1 MATERVTAT
10 GIRTFL
16 SKITSTGGI
25 SASNLYSLNFQPSVE
40 LKKFISDQVKFDM
53 LNEKLTLV
61 CNEIQLPGVTYAATD
76 VKSVHKGVIQK
87 IAGTKVYNEL
97 DVSFFMDADSRA
109 LQVFRAWQDFITGAR
124 VIDSKNIYATFQSG
138 TEDGRYSAFAQQY
151 YDTYACELDIKKL
164 EKYTTGNIPKAVT
177 KKRKEQLEEGQD
189 AQTDK
194 PTARPSYVEA
204 WEARLYKAYPY
215 TISSIPYSA
224 GQAQLVKVSVG
235 FYYEY
240 SQLKI
245 PSKSNVINN

>member
-1 MATERVTAT
+1 MATEKVTAT
-10 GIRTFL
+10 GIKTFL

-25 SASNLYSLNFQPSVE
+25 SASNLYSINFQPSAQ

-76 VKSVHKGVIQK
+76 VKSVHKGIVQK
-87 IAGTKVYNEL
+87 LAGTKVYNEL

-109 LQVFRAWQDFITGAR
+109 LQLFRAWQDFITGAR
-124 VIDSKNIYATFQSG
+124 VINSKDIYANYSVP
-138 TEDGRYSAFAQQY
+138 ELGRHSAFVQQY
-151 YDTYACELDIKKL
+151 YNTYACELDIKKL

-194 PTARPSYVEA
+194 PKARPSYVEA

>member
-1 MATERVTAT
+1 MATEKVTAT
-10 GIRTFL
+10 GIKTFL

-25 SASNLYSLNFQPSVE
+25 SASNLYSINFQPSAQ

-76 VKSVHKGVIQK
+76 VKSVHKGIIQK

-109 LQVFRAWQDFITGAR
+109 LQLFRAWQDFITGAR
-124 VIDSKNIYATFQSG
+124 VINSKNIY
-138 TEDGRYSAFAQQY
+138 EDYQVPEQGRHEAFVQQY

-164 EKYTTGNIPKAVT
+164 EKYTTGNIPKPVT

-194 PTARPSYVEA
+194 PQARPSYVEA

-245 PSKSNVINN
+245 PTKSNVINN